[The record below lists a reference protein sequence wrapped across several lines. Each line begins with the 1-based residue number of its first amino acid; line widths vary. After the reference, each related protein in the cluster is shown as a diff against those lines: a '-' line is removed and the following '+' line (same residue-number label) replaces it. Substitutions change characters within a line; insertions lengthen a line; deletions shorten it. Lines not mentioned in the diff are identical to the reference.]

1 MKNNQ
6 KSYGNLI
13 KNGIFTQLQLLGTQL
28 FGVYKKTTY
37 LCQQILDKSRIRRIT
52 ELSHVVQERAEG
64 PKAPSPGHLPFTYPL
79 RAGDRWFRA
88 YGVHPVM
95 KGQSH

>member
-6 KSYGNLI
+6 KSYGNRI
-13 KNGIFTQLQLLGTQL
+13 KDGIFTQLQLLGTQL

-37 LCQQILDKSRIRRIT
+37 LCQQILDESRIRRIT

-64 PKAPSPGHLPFTYPL
+64 PKAPSPGHRPGYNGNQQGAL
-79 RAGDRWFRA
+79 
-88 YGVHPVM
+88 
-95 KGQSH
+95 